1 MDYNRVAGDAAV
13 VGLSM
18 TFYAG
23 EAGVRRKHR
32 FHALARAIVRPFF
45 DVWQCREL
53 VRVIVWRELSQRFR
67 QSYFGW
73 IWAVFAPLTMLA
85 VYTFVFSKVID
96 LRGSTQNYALSI
108 FVGMIFFN
116 LFAELAHRAPML
128 LPEHA
133 QFIKKSIFPLEV
145 LGWTSLL
152 RALTYSGIGLAVFFV
167 FEFMMTG
174 SIPATALLLP
184 LLVIPFCLFLLGSI
198 WLLAAL
204 GAFTRDVAFL
214 MITIIPALIFAGVLY
229 GWGRFVHRQARDLH
243 QPVDAFYRNGTGH
256 PADRIA
262 ARPAG
267 VSDRMD
273 IRTGRF
279 LWRLWFLHALPES
292 RRRCP
297 LIARFDAPASPS
309 RSRSSRT
316 TTTGSGRSCSAVTRN
331 FMRTTGS

>member
-1 MDYNRVAGDAAV
+1 MDYNRVARDAAV

-18 TFYAG
+18 SLYTG
-23 EAGVRRKHR
+23 EAGVRRKRR
-32 FHALARAIVRPFF
+32 FHALAWAIVRPFF

-73 IWAVFAPLTMLA
+73 IWAVFAPLTLLA

-152 RALTYSGIGLAVFFV
+152 RALTYAGIGLAVFFV

-174 SIPATALLLP
+174 SIPVTALLLP

-198 WLLAAL
+198 WFLAAL

-214 MITIIPALIFAGVLY
+214 MITIIPALIFASPVFYTAGDVSFTVRLVTY
-229 GWGRFVHRQARDLH
+229 INPLTPFIEMARDILLIGSL
-243 QPVDAFYRNGTGH
+243 PDPLAYLIGWIYALVAFYGGY
-256 PADRIA
+256 
-262 ARPAG
+262 G
-267 VSDRMD
+267 
-273 IRTGRF
+273 F
-279 LWRLWFLHALPES
+279 
-292 RRRCP
+292 
-297 LIARFDAPASPS
+297 
-309 RSRSSRT
+309 
-316 TTTGSGRSCSAVTRN
+316 
-331 FMRTTGS
+331 FMRYRRVVVDVL